1 MNKELTLTSD
11 YYNENAALWTAK
23 KTDSFFNEAEFRT
36 FISYLNSGD
45 TVIDIGCAGGVHV
58 PMFLGIGRHFHY
70 EGFDISTEMVKI
82 AKSRYPQ
89 LSITV
94 GNILDRAT
102 LPNKK
107 YDAFWAAA
115 ILMHI
120 PEESWD
126 VMLDTIQK
134 LCVPGA
140 VGYFTLPNERP
151 NQSSDE
157 DQRHFSILTKDRLH
171 EVLSERGW
179 KILKEGPVLKDRTG
193 VWQGYLVRL
202 P

>member
-1 MNKELTLTSD
+1 MSNEQKITTD

-36 FISYLNSGD
+36 FISYLNEGD
-45 TVIDIGCAGGVHV
+45 TVLDIGCAGGVHI
-58 PMFLGIGRHFHY
+58 PMFLGIGGNLHY
-70 EGFDISTEMVKI
+70 EGFDISTGLVKI

-94 GNILDRAT
+94 GDILDRAT

-107 YDAFWAAA
+107 YDGFWAVA
-115 ILMHI
+115 ILMHVH
-120 PEESWD
+120 EEDWD
-126 VMLDTIQK
+126 MMLGNIEK

-140 VGYFTLPNERP
+140 VGYLTLPNRRP
-151 NQSSDE
+151 NLASDE
-157 DQRHFSILTKDRLH
+157 DRRLFTILTVERVH
-171 EVLSERGW
+171 EMLSERGW
-179 KILKEGPVLKDRTG
+179 KILKEGPVQKDQTG